1 MNNSLQYL
9 IYLCQV
15 KNDLNRKRRRFYYY
29 MNVQEPIWN
38 KDFQR
43 WERTFEAPK
52 HISYEE
58 AKRGYKLA
66 QTQMKAMTSEMRQ
79 IRLVNGVK
87 FIWTNHGAIG
97 HIALSNGEGIDQRF
111 FKNYY
116 DYEVFEQIVFGSIN
130 K

>member
-29 MNVQEPIWN
+29 MSVQEPVWN

-58 AKRGYKLA
+58 AKLGYKLA
-66 QTQMKAMTSEMRQ
+66 KTQMKAMTYEMRQ
-79 IRLVNGVK
+79 LRLSNGVK
-87 FIWTNHGAIG
+87 FMWNSSGAISWVG
-97 HIALSNGEGIDQRF
+97 LSNGEGIDSQF
-111 FKNYY
+111 FKSYY
-116 DYEVFEQIVFGSIN
+116 NSEIFESIFF

>member
-1 MNNSLQYL
+1 MNSSLQYL
-9 IYLCQV
+9 IYLCQI

-29 MNVQEPIWN
+29 MNVQEPTWN

-43 WERTFEAPK
+43 YERAFEAPK

-58 AKRGYKLA
+58 AKIGYKLA
-66 QTQMKAMTSEMRQ
+66 QTQMRAMTYEMRQ
-79 IRLVNGVK
+79 IRLANNFR
-87 FIWTNHGAIG
+87 FIWNDSGSIIWVGT
-97 HIALSNGEGIDQRF
+97 SNGLEGVSSKD

-116 DYEVFEQIVFGSIN
+116 KAEVFEQIMF